1 MKELRI
7 GMIGYGFMGKAH
19 SNAYQKVNRFFDLKT
34 KPVLQA
40 LCARDKENATSFAS
54 NWGYASV
61 ESDWRALIER
71 DDIDAIDI
79 CVPNHLHHDIA
90 VAAAEAGKWVLC
102 EKPLA
107 MNVAEAVE
115 MTEAVEAAGVP
126 NMVWFNYR
134 RVPAIALA
142 RQLVDE
148 GRIGKPFHYR
158 GTYLQDWTIAEDVPQ
173 GGATLWRLD
182 LDAA

>member
-19 SNAYQKVNRFFDLKT
+19 SNAYQKVNHFFDLET

-40 LCARDKENATSFAS
+40 LCARDKENASSFAN

-90 VAAAEAGKWVLC
+90 IAAAEAGKWVLC

-107 MNVAEAVE
+107 MNVNEAIE
-115 MTEAVEAAGVP
+115 MTRAFEYE
-126 NMVWFNYR
+126 WR
-134 RVPAIALA
+134 RIQLIKG
-142 RQLVDE
+142 RQHDASPYT
-148 GRIGKPFHYR
+148 IGKV
-158 GTYLQDWTIAEDVPQ
+158 EN
-173 GGATLWRLD
+173 
-182 LDAA
+182 